1 MDDWH
6 LVAIFFLSMVR
17 LEDCGDTLLID
28 FTKFYYIAGSLFYIT
43 QYNLV
48 ISMHFKNFKD
58 TCKSHTR
65 CIGKQLSASSDMLE
79 VPQAMG
85 FIM

>member
-1 MDDWH
+1 MDDYH
-6 LVAIFFLSMVR
+6 PVAIFFLSMVSI
-17 LEDCGDTLLID
+17 EDCGDTVLID
-28 FTKFYYIAGSLFYIT
+28 FTKFYYIEGSLLYIT

-48 ISMHFKNFKD
+48 ISMHFKNFKG
-58 TCKSHTR
+58 TCRSHTR
-65 CIGKQLSASSDMLE
+65 CIGKLLSVSLDMFE